1 MAANPSIFTEG
12 LALDICERIASGA
25 SLKSIC
31 EKVEGMPSY
40 ATVRRW
46 ELTNKEFGEQVR
58 RAREIGCHLLGE
70 ECLEIADQ
78 AQSYSEYIVAPDGT
92 KTTKHHDLLGQSK
105 LRIETRMK
113 LLSKWLPLTYGD
125 KVDVNHGG
133 VIRIEKITRRIIDP
147 NPPPPSDAG

>member
-1 MAANPSIFTEG
+1 MAANPSIFTDA
-12 LALDICERIASGA
+12 LALEICERIAGGA

-31 EKVEGMPSY
+31 EKVDGMPGY

-58 RAREIGCHLLGE
+58 KAREIGCHLLGE

-78 AQSYSEYIVAPDGT
+78 AQQTIEHITDPDGT
-92 KTTKHHDLLGQSK
+92 RRVINNDTIAQSR
-105 LRIETRMK
+105 LRIDTRMK
-113 LLSKWLPLTYGD
+113 LLSKWLPLVYGD

-133 VIRIEKITRRIIDP
+133 TIRTEKITRRIIDP
-147 NPPPPSDAG
+147 NPPPNDDAG